1 MKSDFRTILTMCVLM
16 VIGLSLIPLVEVSN
30 EPREEQGKTLYI
42 QFGWDGASAK
52 VIEQNATSKIEG
64 LMAAVKGVKQ
74 VSSMSYFGRGE
85 VKVEL
90 RKDVDVSA
98 VKFEIASL
106 LKNTYKKLPQNVS
119 YPTLSGGEVVRRGG
133 DDSSTHRILE
143 YQINAEGSNEQIK
156 EWLIRQVK
164 PLVEHVEGV
173 HDVEI
178 TGGDGQY
185 IEIEFDQQKAMQT
198 GITMNDISDA
208 IRNYLGKENFVSDV
222 VALDA
227 SGNKSRL
234 GLYLC
239 TLQYDGDLSAIPVKQ
254 VGTSM
259 VYLNDLATLV
269 YKDRLPDSY
278 YRVNGLNTIYMN
290 VNADADAN
298 TIRTA
303 GHVTELIDGLSVQG
317 FHFTLNRNLAKEQ
330 VKNLRELVWQSTLS
344 FVILL
349 VFVWLTKRNLKY
361 LLIIT
366 STLVAN
372 ILCAIIIYW
381 MFDIRMHPYSLA
393 GITVSL
399 GLVIDASIVMVDH
412 YSYYHNRN
420 MFFAILVALLT
431 TVGALSVIFFL
442 PEDVRHDLHDFTWVV
457 IINLTLA
464 LLVSYVFVPSLVD
477 TLHYNSRSAMV
488 THHRKLMIWW
498 NRFYLW
504 YLSVINRFKKTTV
517 TICVVLV
524 GVLLYLSIQLFLDSS
539 ITHRSSEDNKGV
551 VLHVRA
557 QMPLGGTATQLNE
570 KIVMLEQFISN
581 YKEIKRF
588 ETRVAGWGATVDI
601 EFTDSANH
609 TNFPYLLERK
619 VIGKI
624 ITIGDADW
632 STYGVSERGFS
643 NSLNLQ
649 HRANGIE
656 IAGYDYDQL
665 YRYAEDIV
673 DTLAKNHRVVDVV
686 IETPGYESQEDE
698 LYVKYDR
705 RRMAIY
711 SVNMQRTYNVLRDLL
726 SEQTIGEMEDHDRRL
741 DVTVKSAQRDKFDL
755 WQLQNSYIKVDTSEV
770 RLSNFLTVAKRE
782 AKNCIH
788 KENQEYVL
796 RVAFNVLGSFTYTDK
811 LLKHIRQDLNNR
823 FPVGFQCK
831 MPAYSWYENAD
842 TQYWL
847 IGIVIVIIY
856 MLCAILFESLY
867 IPLVIIINIPVSLI
881 GTFLTFYFAG
891 IEFGS
896 GGLAAIVLLCG
907 VAVNSA
913 IYIIVHLKNNY
924 NGRQLSSRAYLKAY
938 NHKIV
943 PVFLTTLS
951 SIVGLIPFLINSDDN
966 QFWYTFALGA
976 IGGLLASFFSLVFV
990 MPVFLK
996 KVPVPNRLSCRDVFY
1011 DKL

>member
-1 MKSDFRTILTMCVLM
+1 MRSDFRTILTMCVLM
-16 VIGLSLIPLVEVSN
+16 VIGLSFLPLIDVSN

-42 QFGWDGASAK
+42 QFSWDGASAK

-64 LMAAVKGVKQ
+64 LMTAVEGVEK

-90 RKDVDVSA
+90 RKDVNVSA
-98 VKFEIASL
+98 VKFEISSL
-106 LKNTYKKLPQNVS
+106 LKNVYKKLPQNVS
-119 YPTLSGGEVVRRGG
+119 YPILSGGEVVRRGG
-133 DDSSTHRILE
+133 QDQTARRILE

-156 EWLIRQVK
+156 EWLTRQVK
-164 PLVEHVEGV
+164 PLVERVDGV

-178 TGGDGQY
+178 TGGGGQY

-198 GITMNDISDA
+198 GITMNDITDA

-222 VALDA
+222 VASDA
-227 SGNKSRL
+227 LGNKSRL
-234 GLYLC
+234 GLYIY
-239 TLQYDGDLSAIPVKQ
+239 TGHYDGDLSAIPVRS
-254 VGTSM
+254 VGRSM
-259 VYLNDLATLV
+259 IYLNDLSTLV

-298 TIRTA
+298 TLRTA
-303 GHVTELIDGLSVQG
+303 GRVTELIDGLSVQD

-330 VKNLRELVWQSTLS
+330 MKDLRELAWQSALS

-349 VFVWLTKRNLKY
+349 VFVWLTKHNLKY
-361 LLIIT
+361 LLIIS
-366 STLVAN
+366 STLIAN
-372 ILCAIIIYW
+372 ILCAVILYW
-381 MFDIRMHPYSLA
+381 LFDIRMHPYSLA
-393 GITVSL
+393 GVTVSL

-412 YSYYHNRN
+412 YSYYHNHK

-431 TVGALSVIFFL
+431 TVGALVVIFFL
-442 PEDVRHDLHDFTWVV
+442 PDDVRHDLRDFTWVV

-464 LLVSYVFVPSLVD
+464 LLVAYLFVPSLVD
-477 TLHYNSRSAMV
+477 TLHYNSRTVMV

-498 NRFYLW
+498 NSSYLW
-504 YLSVINRFKKTTV
+504 YLYVINRFKKTAVTV
-517 TICVVLV
+517 CIVLV
-524 GVLLYLSIQLFLDSS
+524 GGLLYLSIQLFMNSS
-539 ITHRSSEDNKGV
+539 IAHRASGDNKET

-557 QMPLGGTATQLNE
+557 QMPLGGTAAQLNE
-570 KIVMLEQFISN
+570 KIVMLEQFISG
-581 YKEIKRF
+581 YREIKRF
-588 ETRVAGWGATVDI
+588 ETRVSGWGATVDI
-601 EFTDSANH
+601 EFTDSANR
-609 TNFPYLLERK
+609 TSFPYTLERK

-649 HRANGIE
+649 YRANGIE

-665 YRYAEDIV
+665 CRYAEDIM
-673 DTLAKNHRVVDVV
+673 DTLAKNRRVVDAV
-686 IETPGYESQEDE
+686 IETPGYERQEDE
-698 LYVKYDR
+698 LYVRYDNQ
-705 RRMAIY
+705 RMALY
-711 SVNMQRTYNVLRDLL
+711 SVNIQRIHNILRGLL
-726 SEQTIGEMEDHDRRL
+726 SEQTIGEMEDHSRRL

-755 WQLQNSYIKVDTSEV
+755 WQLQNSYIKVDTTDV
-770 RLSNFLTVAKRE
+770 RLSNFVTIARRE
-782 AKNCIH
+782 AKNCIP

-796 RVAFNVLGSFTYTDK
+796 RIAFNVLGSFSYTDK
-811 LLKHIRQDLNNR
+811 LLKQIRQDLNDR

-831 MPAYSWYENAD
+831 TPTFSWYENEE

-856 MLCAILFESLY
+856 MLCAVLFESFH
-867 IPLVIIINIPVSLI
+867 IPLVIISNIPVSLI
-881 GTFLTFYFAG
+881 GTFLTYYFAG

-913 IYIIVHLKNNY
+913 IYIIVHLKNSND
-924 NGRQLSSRAYLKAY
+924 GRPLSSRTYLKS
-938 NHKIV
+938 V
-943 PVFLTTLS
+943 
-951 SIVGLIPFLINSDDN
+951 
-966 QFWYTFALGA
+966 
-976 IGGLLASFFSLVFV
+976 
-990 MPVFLK
+990 
-996 KVPVPNRLSCRDVFY
+996 
-1011 DKL
+1011 